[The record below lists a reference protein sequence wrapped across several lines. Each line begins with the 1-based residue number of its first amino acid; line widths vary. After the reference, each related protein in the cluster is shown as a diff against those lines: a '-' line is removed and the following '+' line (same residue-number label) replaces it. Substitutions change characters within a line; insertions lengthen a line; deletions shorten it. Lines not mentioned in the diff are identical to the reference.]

1 MKSTSTSLLLLTLAC
16 ISLAISVQLSA
27 VSGAYEVV
35 RDTNGQA
42 LRKGVKYYILPVARG
57 MGGGL
62 VLGKQLNGTQC
73 PLQVVQAQREISDG
87 LPLTFASV
95 DPKDKFIRVATDL
108 KNDLNIQFSA
118 SSICIQS
125 MVWRLADFDESV
137 SKWFI
142 QTNGDAGNPG
152 RPTTG
157 NWFKI
162 EKDGVSKNSY
172 KLKFC
177 PGVCKFC
184 KVICKEVGIYIGAD
198 RVRRLALINDGER
211 PFRVMFKKA

>member
-1 MKSTSTSLLLLTLAC
+1 MKTTTASLLLTFAF
-16 ISLAISVQLSA
+16 ISLATCVQFSA
-27 VSGAYEVV
+27 VSATSEAV
-35 RDTNGQA
+35 RDIKGQA
-42 LRKGVKYYILPVARG
+42 LRKGTKYYILPVARG
-57 MGGGL
+57 RGGGL

-73 PLQVVQAQREISDG
+73 PLQVVQAKREISKG
-87 LPLTFASV
+87 FPLTFTSV
-95 DPKDKFIRVATDL
+95 NPKAKFIRVSTDL
-108 KNDLNIQFSA
+108 NVKFSA

-142 QTNGDAGNPG
+142 ATDGVSGKPG
-152 RPTTG
+152 PQTTG

-162 EKDGVSKNSY
+162 EKDGVIKNTY
-172 KLKFC
+172 KLVHC
-177 PGVCKFC
+177 PGVCNFC